1 MNKHIVA
8 LPTQLCQNHCLIHH
22 NVVRHECITCIIIPK
37 DFIYYSI
44 FVSHCMFILTNSYFS
59 LHYCISLYSASSIL
73 LHLFCLFFFVSF
85 HPVCF
90 VLTKG
95 PKRLTSTCPF
105 NTSAYSV
112 HDLWALDFFY
122 IYMRTIPKLLEHYSI
137 VLLLYTNLSLLSYLY
152 NRRLLPLWADLVCQP
167 VQRLL
172 YLYTYLYNSNCN
184 MFATYLISLLAHA
197 IYPTY
202 LIKLYVFSNVYILDF
217 TQSPIVQVLTEPSHV
232 LLGVVSV
239 SCGIDRVLPVLR
251 PVCVTHSCH
260 LACMCVCVGGVWR
273 MRASSA

>member
-1 MNKHIVA
+1 
-8 LPTQLCQNHCLIHH
+8 
-22 NVVRHECITCIIIPK
+22 
-37 DFIYYSI
+37 
-44 FVSHCMFILTNSYFS
+44 
-59 LHYCISLYSASSIL
+59 
-73 LHLFCLFFFVSF
+73 
-85 HPVCF
+85 
-90 VLTKG
+90 
-95 PKRLTSTCPF
+95 
-105 NTSAYSV
+105 
-112 HDLWALDFFY
+112 
-122 IYMRTIPKLLEHYSI
+122 MRTIPKLLEHYSI

-172 YLYTYLYNSNCN
+172 YLYTYLYNYNCN
-184 MFATYLISLLAHA
+184 MLLNVATYLISLLAHA

-202 LIKLYVFSNVYILDF
+202 LIKLYVLSNVCILDF
-217 TQSPIVQVLTEPSHV
+217 THSPIVQVLTEPSHV

-239 SCGIDRVLPVLR
+239 SCGIDRVLSVLR

>member
-1 MNKHIVA
+1 MNEHIVA

-44 FVSHCMFILTNSYFS
+44 FVSHP
-59 LHYCISLYSASSIL
+59 LHVHFNKQLFLFAL
-73 LHLFCLFFFVSF
+73 LHFFVFSQFHFVTLVFFVSF

-95 PKRLTSTCPF
+95 PKLLTSTCPF

-112 HDLWALDFFY
+112 HDLWALDFFN

-202 LIKLYVFSNVYILDF
+202 LIKLYVFSNVCILDF

-273 MRASSA
+273 MRVSSA